1 MSLQRVPGDPVP
13 RVRRETTS
21 YGNENKNNRGVGNG
35 ATKTITKR
43 KLTTQP
49 GAGRVSKPA
58 AAKKA
63 TPRKKT
69 MAAQI
74 PQEVIALRAY
84 FIGETRMRA
93 GLPGDSL
100 SDWIEA
106 ERQLFTEFSK

>member
-1 MSLQRVPGDPVP
+1 MATKTKTAEGSA
-13 RVRRETTS
+13 
-21 YGNENKNNRGVGNG
+21 NG

-49 GAGRVSKPA
+49 GAGRVSKPV

-93 GLPGDSL
+93 GLSGDSL

-106 ERQLFTEFSK
+106 ERQLLAEFSK